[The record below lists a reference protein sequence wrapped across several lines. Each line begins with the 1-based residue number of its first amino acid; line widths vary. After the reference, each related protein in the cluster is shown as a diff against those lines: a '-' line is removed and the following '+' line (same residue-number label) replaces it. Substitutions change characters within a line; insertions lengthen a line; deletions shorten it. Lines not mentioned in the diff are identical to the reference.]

1 MFCVY
6 KKSVK
11 NYINNQSKESYFY
24 LKTAASA
31 TLIVVLLISSFV
43 NSYSQL
49 HPSISKAM
57 EIRGLSENDIS
68 IPVNFD
74 NEMSARAG
82 FKLIL
87 PAVKEFMT
95 DPKMSF
101 AFPDTLLSYVGLP
114 YVRFISKLFAL
125 IDFETADRKGFS
137 LSGLGFEPNEFL
149 TRYYLRALST
159 KIRFENY
166 SREERNFLK
175 NKVLS
180 VMSDPEEDRGDNS
193 DIFRYNAARD
203 SSIATSKRVIELLN
217 KADKKILYQKCYDE
231 FKFMLALF
239 TDAKNGKLKTLLE
252 DTYYS
257 DEENIDG
264 ELCYFYNE
272 EGITIAIGGDG
283 PNRYEG
289 YFDLIIDL
297 GGNDVYSLA
306 SSEDSYSK
314 SPQCI
319 IDLSGNDLYES
330 KNDFAIASAFFGSSF
345 IFDSSGDDVYK
356 GAGTSVGS
364 AVCGLGVIVDEG
376 GNDIYRGVNHSL
388 GAATFGVGLIR
399 DSNGNDTYIANSN
412 SQGFGMTGGIGV
424 IADLTGNDSY
434 IVDSRS
440 LDIGRYED
448 HYVSMCQGYGE
459 GVRPYFAGGI
469 GAIIESGGNDI
480 YNADIFGQGGA
491 YWFAMG
497 CIADKSGNDKYN
509 SYQYGQ
515 GAGIHLAVGILKDYE
530 GWDLYSSNG
539 VSQGCGHDYGFG
551 LLNDVKGNDNYSA
564 YSLSQGA
571 GNANGIGILLDEDGR
586 DGYLNKEPG
595 NTRGYGNS
603 RREYGSIG
611 LFADASGEDF
621 YSLPGFD
628 STFSLS
634 SMWGSFVDDAHFPES
649 VTGTSSPGYKIP
661 VDSSAP
667 FTSDEYLIMA
677 KTIEP
682 RFSLWKDFGFRKL
695 VEDSATTSEY
705 ILKYLDTD
713 DHRVALVLRDLAF
726 RIGTSM
732 GSVFNKKLDLYLKSA
747 SANPTM
753 NPEQISF
760 ICYLF
765 GETGSDAGKEQLLTL
780 TFDDNKRV
788 RSSAVNALG
797 KIRIDSTDSEF
808 VESASARLREM
819 ALQENS
825 SRIFRK
831 DLAYA
836 FKKYPVPENIPAL
849 MNMLNDDFFGV
860 RFLAADALS
869 SFGNKY
875 YTNVSQKFSDLIP
888 VESPYDI
895 AFLQTF
901 AGADISVMTE
911 FVNAVNIE
919 QRSFGYLT
927 ALSNLLSSK
936 ESKFADSQFSLKVA
950 EIIKSIENRT
960 SIRIFNYDK

>member
-1 MFCVY
+1 
-6 KKSVK
+6 
-11 NYINNQSKESYFY
+11 
-24 LKTAASA
+24 
-31 TLIVVLLISSFV
+31 
-43 NSYSQL
+43 
-49 HPSISKAM
+49 M

-74 NEMSARAG
+74 DEMSARAG

-87 PAVKEFMT
+87 PTVRDFMT
-95 DPKMSF
+95 NPKKSF
-101 AFPDTLLSYVGLP
+101 TFPDTLLSYAGLP
-114 YVRFISKLFAL
+114 YDMLISRLFAL
-125 IDFETADRKGFS
+125 IDFNTAENKIISKSR
-137 LSGLGFEPNEFL
+137 LSHEPNEFL
-149 TRYYLRALST
+149 TRYYLRSSSA
-159 KIRFENY
+159 KNQFENY

-180 VMSDPEEDRGDNS
+180 VMSDPGEDRGDNS

-203 SSIATSKRVIELLN
+203 SSIASSKRVIELLN
-217 KADKKILYQKCYDE
+217 KADKKKLHQKCFDE

-239 TDAKNGKLKTLLE
+239 AEAKNGKLKTLL
-252 DTYYS
+252 DDSYYS
-257 DEENIDG
+257 DEESVDG
-264 ELCYFYNE
+264 ELCYFYDD

-289 YFDLIIDL
+289 YFDLIVDM

-306 SSEDSYSK
+306 SSEDSYSS

-319 IDLSGNDLYES
+319 IDLGGNDLFES
-330 KNDFAIASAFFGSSF
+330 DNDFAIASAFFGSSF

-364 AVCGLGVIVDEG
+364 AVCGLGVIIDEG

-399 DSNGNDTYIANSN
+399 DNSGNDTYIANSN

-424 IADLTGNDSY
+424 ITDITGNDSY
-434 IVDSRS
+434 IVDARS

-459 GVRPYFAGGI
+459 GVRPYYAGGI
-469 GAIIESGGNDI
+469 GAIIEAGGNDI

-530 GWDLYSSNG
+530 GWDFYSSNG

-551 LLNDVKGNDNYSA
+551 LLHDHKGNDNYSA

-571 GNANGIGILLDEDGR
+571 GNANGIGIFLDEDGR

-628 STFSLS
+628 SSFALS
-634 SMWGSFVDDAHFPES
+634 SMWGLFIDDAHYPES

-661 VDSSAP
+661 VDSSASY
-667 FTSDEYLIMA
+667 TNDEYLIMA

-695 VEDSATTSEY
+695 VEDSSTTSEF

-732 GSVFNKKLDLYLKSA
+732 GIVFNQKLDLYLKSA
-747 SANPTM
+747 SAVSTM
-753 NPEQISF
+753 NPGQVSF

-765 GETGSDAGKEQLLTL
+765 GETGSIVGKEQLLAL
-780 TFDDNKRV
+780 TFDDNKRI

-797 KIRIDSTDSEF
+797 KIRIDTTDLEF
-808 VESASARLREM
+808 IESASSRLREM
-819 ALQENS
+819 ALKENS

-831 DLAYA
+831 DIAYA
-836 FKKYPVPENIPAL
+836 IKRYPVPENIPTL
-849 MNMLNDDFFGV
+849 MNLLGDDFFGV
-860 RFLAADALS
+860 RFLAADALA
-869 SFGNKY
+869 SFGNEY
-875 YTNVSQKFSDLIP
+875 YTNLSQKYSELIP
-888 VESPYDI
+888 VDSPNDI
-895 AFLQTF
+895 AFLQSLS
-901 AGADISVMTE
+901 GADRVAMDE
-911 FVNAVNIE
+911 FINATDLE
-919 QRSFGYLT
+919 QRSNGYLL
-927 ALSNLLSSK
+927 ALSDLLSRKGK
-936 ESKFADSQFSLKVA
+936 EFADSQFTDKAFEL
-950 EIIKSIENRT
+950 IKYIENRT
-960 SIRIFNYDK
+960 SIRIFNHDK

>member
-24 LKTAASA
+24 LKTAAFA
-31 TLIVVLLISSFV
+31 TLIIVFMISSFV

-49 HPSISKAM
+49 NPSLEKAM
-57 EIRGLSENDIS
+57 EIRGLSGNDIS
-68 IPVNFD
+68 IPVDFD
-74 NEMSARAG
+74 DEMSARAG

-87 PAVKEFMT
+87 PIVKDFMT
-95 DPKMSF
+95 DPKKSF
-101 AFPDTLLSYVGLP
+101 SFPDTLLSYSGLP
-114 YVRFISKLFAL
+114 YDPLISRLFAL
-125 IDFETADRKGFS
+125 IDFETAEQKGSS
-137 LSGLGFEPNEFL
+137 LSGLSYKPNEFL
-149 TRYYLRALST
+149 TRYYLRASSA
-159 KIRFENY
+159 KNQFENY

-175 NKVLS
+175 KKVLS
-180 VMSDPEEDRGDNS
+180 VMSDPGEDRGDNS
-193 DIFRYNAARD
+193 DIFQYNAARD
-203 SSIATSKRVIELLN
+203 SSIAASKRVIELLN
-217 KADKKILYQKCYDE
+217 RANKKILYQKCYDE
-231 FKFMLALF
+231 LKFVLALF
-239 TDAKNGKLKTLLE
+239 AEAKSGKLNTLLE

-257 DEENIDG
+257 DEENVDG
-264 ELCYFYNE
+264 ELCYFYDDE
-272 EGITIAIGGDG
+272 EITIAIGGDG

-289 YFDLIIDL
+289 YFDLIIDM

-306 SSEDSYSK
+306 SSEDSYSN

-319 IDLSGNDLYES
+319 IDLGGNDLYES
-330 KNDFAIASAFFGSSF
+330 NEDFAIASAFFGSSF
-345 IFDSSGDDVYK
+345 IFDSSGDDIYK

-364 AVCGLGVIVDEG
+364 AVCGLGVIIDEG

-388 GAATFGVGLIR
+388 GAATFGVGVIR
-399 DSNGNDTYIANSN
+399 DNSGNDTYIANSN

-424 IADLTGNDSY
+424 ITDITGNDSY

-459 GVRPYFAGGI
+459 GVRPYYAGGI
-469 GAIIESGGNDI
+469 GAIIEAGGNDI

-530 GWDLYSSNG
+530 GWDFYSSNG

-551 LLNDVKGNDNYSA
+551 LLNDLKGNDNYSA

-571 GNANGIGILLDEDGR
+571 GNANGIGIFLDEDGR

-621 YSLPGFD
+621 YSLPGYD
-628 STFSLS
+628 STFAIS
-634 SMWGSFVDDAHFPES
+634 SMWGSFMDDAHFPES
-649 VTGTSSPGYKIP
+649 VTETSSAGYKIP
-661 VDSSAP
+661 VDSSASY
-667 FTSDEYLIMA
+667 TNDEYLIMA

-695 VEDSATTSEY
+695 VQDSTNTSEF

-732 GSVFNKKLDLYLKSA
+732 GAVFNKKLDLYLKSA
-747 SANPTM
+747 SAIPSM

-765 GETGSDAGKEQLLTL
+765 GETGSDGGKEQLLTL
-780 TFDDNKRV
+780 TFDDNKRI

-797 KIRIDSTDSEF
+797 KIRIDTTDSEF
-808 VESASARLREM
+808 IESASGRLREM

-831 DLAYA
+831 DIAYA
-836 FKKYPVPENIPAL
+836 IKKYPVPENIPAL
-849 MNMLNDDFFGV
+849 LNMLGDDFFGV
-860 RFLAADALS
+860 RFLAADALA
-869 SFGNKY
+869 SFGNVYYSNLSRKY
-875 YTNVSQKFSDLIP
+875 SDLIP
-888 VESPYDI
+888 VDSPYDI
-895 AFLQTF
+895 AFLQSLSNADLVVMTDYINTNDLEQESNGYLLALSDLLSKKEREF
-901 AGADISVMTE
+901 ADI
-911 FVNAVNIE
+911 
-919 QRSFGYLT
+919 
-927 ALSNLLSSK
+927 
-936 ESKFADSQFSLKVA
+936 QFSDKA
-950 EIIKSIENRT
+950 IEIMKFIENRT
-960 SIRIFNYDK
+960 SIRIFNHGK

>member
-114 YVRFISKLFAL
+114 YDRFISKLFAL

-319 IDLSGNDLYES
+319 IDLCGNDLYES

-412 SQGFGMTGGIGV
+412 SQGFGMT
-424 IADLTGNDSY
+424 
-434 IVDSRS
+434 
-440 LDIGRYED
+440 
-448 HYVSMCQGYGE
+448 
-459 GVRPYFAGGI
+459 
-469 GAIIESGGNDI
+469 
-480 YNADIFGQGGA
+480 
-491 YWFAMG
+491 
-497 CIADKSGNDKYN
+497 
-509 SYQYGQ
+509 
-515 GAGIHLAVGILKDYE
+515 
-530 GWDLYSSNG
+530 
-539 VSQGCGHDYGFG
+539 
-551 LLNDVKGNDNYSA
+551 
-564 YSLSQGA
+564 
-571 GNANGIGILLDEDGR
+571 
-586 DGYLNKEPG
+586 
-595 NTRGYGNS
+595 
-603 RREYGSIG
+603 
-611 LFADASGEDF
+611 
-621 YSLPGFD
+621 
-628 STFSLS
+628 
-634 SMWGSFVDDAHFPES
+634 
-649 VTGTSSPGYKIP
+649 
-661 VDSSAP
+661 
-667 FTSDEYLIMA
+667 
-677 KTIEP
+677 
-682 RFSLWKDFGFRKL
+682 
-695 VEDSATTSEY
+695 
-705 ILKYLDTD
+705 
-713 DHRVALVLRDLAF
+713 
-726 RIGTSM
+726 
-732 GSVFNKKLDLYLKSA
+732 
-747 SANPTM
+747 
-753 NPEQISF
+753 
-760 ICYLF
+760 
-765 GETGSDAGKEQLLTL
+765 
-780 TFDDNKRV
+780 
-788 RSSAVNALG
+788 
-797 KIRIDSTDSEF
+797 
-808 VESASARLREM
+808 
-819 ALQENS
+819 
-825 SRIFRK
+825 
-831 DLAYA
+831 
-836 FKKYPVPENIPAL
+836 
-849 MNMLNDDFFGV
+849 
-860 RFLAADALS
+860 
-869 SFGNKY
+869 
-875 YTNVSQKFSDLIP
+875 
-888 VESPYDI
+888 
-895 AFLQTF
+895 
-901 AGADISVMTE
+901 
-911 FVNAVNIE
+911 
-919 QRSFGYLT
+919 
-927 ALSNLLSSK
+927 
-936 ESKFADSQFSLKVA
+936 
-950 EIIKSIENRT
+950 
-960 SIRIFNYDK
+960 

>member
-1 MFCVY
+1 LRITP
-6 KKSVK
+6 KR
-11 NYINNQSKESYFY
+11 KE
-24 LKTAASA
+24 
-31 TLIVVLLISSFV
+31 
-43 NSYSQL
+43 
-49 HPSISKAM
+49 
-57 EIRGLSENDIS
+57 
-68 IPVNFD
+68 
-74 NEMSARAG
+74 
-82 FKLIL
+82 
-87 PAVKEFMT
+87 
-95 DPKMSF
+95 
-101 AFPDTLLSYVGLP
+101 
-114 YVRFISKLFAL
+114 
-125 IDFETADRKGFS
+125 
-137 LSGLGFEPNEFL
+137 
-149 TRYYLRALST
+149 
-159 KIRFENY
+159 
-166 SREERNFLK
+166 NFLK

-203 SSIATSKRVIELLN
+203 SSIAASKRVIELLN
-217 KADKKILYQKCYDE
+217 KADKKILYQKCYE
-231 FKFMLALF
+231 ELKFMLTLYA
-239 TDAKNGKLKTLLE
+239 DAKNGKLKTLLK

-257 DEENIDG
+257 DEENVDG
-264 ELCYFYNE
+264 ELCYFFDE

-283 PNRYEG
+283 PDRYVG

-306 SSEDSYSK
+306 NSEDSYSGT
-314 SPQCI
+314 PQCI
-319 IDLSGNDLYES
+319 IDIGGNDLYES
-330 KNDFAIASAFFGSSF
+330 DRDFAIASAFFGSSF

-356 GAGTSVGS
+356 GVGTSVGS
-364 AVCGLGVIVDEG
+364 AVCGLGVIIDEG

-399 DSNGNDTYIANSN
+399 DNSGNDTYIANSN

-469 GAIIESGGNDI
+469 GAIIESSGNDI

-530 GWDLYSSNG
+530 GWDFYSSNG

-695 VEDSATTSEY
+695 VEDSVTTSEF
-705 ILKYLDTD
+705 ILRYLDTD

-732 GSVFNKKLDLYLKSA
+732 GAVFNQKLDLYLKSA
-747 SANPTM
+747 SAIPSM
-753 NPEQISF
+753 NPEQVSF
-760 ICYLF
+760 ICNLF
-765 GETGSDAGKEQLLTL
+765 GETGSDLGKEQLLAL
-780 TFDDNKRV
+780 TFDDNKRI

-797 KIRIDSTDSEF
+797 KIRVDSTDSEF
-808 VESASARLREM
+808 IESASARLREM

-849 MNMLNDDFFGV
+849 MNMLGDDFFGV
-860 RFLAADALS
+860 RFLAADALA
-869 SFGNKY
+869 SFGNEY
-875 YTNVSQKFSDLIP
+875 YTNLSKKFSELIP
-888 VESPYDI
+888 VDSPYDI
-895 AFLQTF
+895 AFLQSLS
-901 AGADISVMTE
+901 GADLVVMTE
-911 FVNAVNIE
+911 FIKATYLDQRSNGYLLALSDLLNRKEREFVNI
-919 QRSFGYLT
+919 
-927 ALSNLLSSK
+927 
-936 ESKFADSQFSLKVA
+936 QFSDSVIELLKY
-950 EIIKSIENRT
+950 IENRT
-960 SIRIFNYDK
+960 SIRIFNHDK